1 MAELERDGVRLE
13 LEIKE
18 QNMRQIDQ
26 CGAVRMTSVG
36 LVTKHSFG
44 LPEFRTC
51 NGNVLK
57 NVCVGYE
64 AYGELNASADNAIL
78 ICHHFSGTS
87 HAAGKYEASD
97 TTPGYWD
104 DIIGPGK
111 PIDTTKYF
119 VLSSD
124 TLVNLNAKDPRV
136 ITTGPATTNP
146 ETGRPYGMGFPVV
159 SIRDFVNVQK
169 ALLESLGIHRLA
181 AVAGPSG
188 GAVQAVEWAA
198 AYPNMVER
206 VIAVVSPGLEIDAYG
221 IAAFDAWNTPI
232 LMDPNWLG
240 GDYYGHEEP
249 VNGVARAL
257 GLVTLGASGHG
268 ELERQYGRKW
278 APDGNSPAASPRQSI
293 CRRGSA

>member
-1 MAELERDGVRLE
+1 
-13 LEIKE
+13 
-18 QNMRQIDQ
+18 
-26 CGAVRMTSVG
+26 
-36 LVTKHSFG
+36 
-44 LPEFRTC
+44 
-51 NGNVLK
+51 
-57 NVCVGYE
+57 
-64 AYGELNASADNAIL
+64 
-78 ICHHFSGTS
+78 
-87 HAAGKYEASD
+87 
-97 TTPGYWD
+97 
-104 DIIGPGK
+104 
-111 PIDTTKYF
+111 
-119 VLSSD
+119 
-124 TLVNLNAKDPRV
+124 
-136 ITTGPATTNP
+136 
-146 ETGRPYGMGFPVV
+146 MGFPVV

-278 APDGNSPAASPRQSI
+278 APDGNSPAAALDNRFAVEEALKQDGIERATTVDANHFLYMSKAQQLFAVLDIDRIAATFLFVPVSSDLLFPPALAHCRDKHSPRA
-293 CRRGSA
+293 R